1 MLLMMMRANSF
12 CPAAGYTEQ
21 SQGQTSGRIILTMN
35 KFRTYLKT
43 MQAVMFSLLAA
54 FLLTSCVSTTQVVLL
69 PNPDGKVGSL
79 EVSDTKGSETQ
90 TLDQPWQSTQT
101 SLLTGAPGTPKVLE
115 EKQVRA
121 MFQQALEVQPL
132 QPVTYIMYFHRGS
145 ANLTTDSVKLIP
157 QVIEIIKTRDSKN
170 VIIIGHTDSVGSAEY
185 NRTLSLRRAR
195 AVAAALV
202 TKGVDRENIEVTYYG
217 KGNPL
222 IRTPDGVSEPQNR
235 RVEVT
240 VR

>member
-1 MLLMMMRANSF
+1 
-12 CPAAGYTEQ
+12 
-21 SQGQTSGRIILTMN
+21 
-35 KFRTYLKT
+35 
-43 MQAVMFSLLAA
+43 MQAVMFPLFAA

-79 EVSDTKGSETQ
+79 EVSDTKGSEAQ

-101 SLLTGAPGTPKVLE
+101 SILTGAPGTPKVLE
-115 EKQVRA
+115 EKQVRE

-132 QPVTYIMYFHRGS
+132 QPVTYIMYFNRGS
-145 ANLTTDSVKLIP
+145 ANLTADSVKLIP
-157 QVIEIIKTRDSKN
+157 EVIEIIKTRASKN

-202 TKGVDRENIEVTYYG
+202 AKGVDRENIEVTYYG

-222 IRTPDGVSEPQNR
+222 IPTPDGVSEPQNR